1 MHKRAQIELETG
13 EEYDYEK
20 GGVKKKNLR
29 SELTELVVF
38 LNWMKYNTNRLF
50 VGVLCHVPSYSFLVE
65 LENCFSTHWLQKE

>member
-1 MHKRAQIELETG
+1 MVAPHSAIVNERNGKRRILFYKIPIVLQNNRWRNDVTHYPAQIELETG

-38 LNWMKYNTNRLF
+38 LN
-50 VGVLCHVPSYSFLVE
+50 
-65 LENCFSTHWLQKE
+65 